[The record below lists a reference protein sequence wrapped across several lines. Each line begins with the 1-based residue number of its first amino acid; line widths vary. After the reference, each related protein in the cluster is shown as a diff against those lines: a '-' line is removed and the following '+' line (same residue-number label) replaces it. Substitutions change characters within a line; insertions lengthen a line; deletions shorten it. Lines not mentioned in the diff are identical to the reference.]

1 MMHAAEGSNSASVRR
16 RRFPGKRL
24 FFIYLALIVLSVI
37 FLVPFYVMLRNA
49 FMTDLQITSPSF
61 AWLPLPPQTDNF
73 AELFSDP
80 DIPILTGLRNSAIIA
95 VSQTVLQML
104 FACMAGYG
112 LARVPVRGK
121 NLVFAMIL
129 GTMMIPGAALFV
141 PKYVLISNFG
151 WVNTLQGIIVPDLF
165 SAFATFMF
173 RQFYLDFPLE
183 MEEAGRADGLGF
195 LGLFWFLALPNS
207 KGIITAL
214 GLLAFIGSWNS
225 FLWPLVVG
233 QDPNLWTVQ
242 VDVSAFLT
250 AQTVNLHEIFLASL
264 VAILPVAMLFVL
276 VQRWIVEGVKLSGS
290 KG

>member
-1 MMHAAEGSNSASVRR
+1 MHVSTSRPIAPARR
-16 RRFPGKRL
+16 RRFLTGRL
-24 FFIYLALIVLSVI
+24 LAIYAALIVLGVL
-37 FLVPFYVMLRNA
+37 FLVPFYIMLRNA
-49 FMTDLQITSPSF
+49 FLTDLQITSPDF
-61 AWLPLPPQTDNF
+61 IWLPLPPHLDNF
-73 AELFSDP
+73 SELFSDP

-95 VSQTVLQML
+95 VSQTALQML

-121 NLVFAMIL
+121 GIVLAAIL
-129 GTMMIPGAALFV
+129 ATMMIPGAALFV
-141 PKYVLISNFG
+141 PKYVLVSNFG

-207 KGIITAL
+207 KGVITAL
-214 GLLAFIGSWNS
+214 GLLAFIWSWNA
-225 FLWPLVVG
+225 FLWPLVIG

-250 AQTVNLHEIFLASL
+250 NQTVNLHEIFLAS
-264 VAILPVAMLFVL
+264 VMAILPVAVLFAL
-276 VQRWIVEGVKLSGS
+276 VQRWIVEGVKLQGS